1 MRNRTFITLLLLVGF
16 GAGTL
21 FWIAIRARINSRSS
35 PGSYLPNWDAT
46 RAAAYLD
53 SRELWWQ
60 GWAPAQKDHGTICI
74 SCHTVVPYAMARPTL
89 RQAVD
94 KTAMSAPEKVLMNS
108 VEKRVRNWTQMA
120 PFYSDLDGR
129 DKAAQSRAT
138 EAVLNAVILASYD
151 VRQGY
156 LRPITRTA
164 FDAAWALQER
174 AGENAGGWKWQDFD
188 LAPWESVESGYQG
201 AALLAVQAENAP
213 DGYAA
218 EPTAAPHLERLREYL
233 KRGYSSQPM
242 MNQLYV
248 LWASAR
254 SPGLLTSAQQ
264 KSVLAALQS
273 LQQPDGGWA
282 LSSLD
287 QGNRE
292 RDSRWR
298 WIRKQLKIAV
308 KPPGSDGCATGLVVL
323 ALEESGTSPQ
333 DPMLMHGLQWLERHQ
348 DSDGSWRAESLNAK
362 RNPQT
367 DVGRFMT
374 DAATGYAVM
383 ALEESRQQ
391 QRDAAHL

>member
-16 GAGTL
+16 AAGVL
-21 FWIAIRARINSRSS
+21 WSVIRARVNSRRSQD
-35 PGSYLPNWDAT
+35 SYLSNWDAA
-46 RAAAYLD
+46 RAASYLD

-74 SCHTVVPYAMARPTL
+74 SCHTVVPYAMARPAL

-94 KTAMSAPEKVLMNS
+94 ETAMSTPEKVLMES
-108 VEKRVRNWTQMA
+108 VEKRVGSWSQMA
-120 PFYSDLDGR
+120 PFYSDRDGR

-138 EAVLNAVILASYD
+138 EAVMNAVILASYD
-151 VRQGY
+151 ERQGY

-164 FDAAWALQER
+164 FDEAWALQER

-188 LAPWESVESGYQG
+188 LAPWESGESGYQG
-201 AALLAVQAENAP
+201 AALLAVKAEEAP

-218 EPTAAPHLERLREYL
+218 EPDAAPYLERLREYL
-233 KRGYSSQPM
+233 KREYSSQPV

-254 SPGLLTSAQQ
+254 SPGMITAAQRNSLLST
-264 KSVLAALQS
+264 LQG

-282 LSSLD
+282 LYSLD

-292 RDSRWR
+292 RDGRWQR
-298 WIRKQLKIAV
+298 IRKQLKIAS
-308 KPPGSDGCATGLVVL
+308 KPPESDGCATGLVVL
-323 ALEESGTSPQ
+323 VLEESRTSRK
-333 DPMLMHGLQWLERHQ
+333 DPMLVHGLQWLERHQ
-348 DSDGSWRAESLNAK
+348 HSDGSWQAESLNEK
-362 RNPQT
+362 RNPRT

-391 QRDAAHL
+391 RDAAHL

>member
-1 MRNRTFITLLLLVGF
+1 MTLLLLVGCSA
-16 GAGTL
+16 GAL
-21 FWIAIRARINSRSS
+21 FWIATGVWSNSRNS
-35 PGSYLPNWDAT
+35 PVSYLPAWDAT
-46 RAAAYLD
+46 RAAVYLD

-60 GWAPAQKDHGTICI
+60 GWAPAQKDHGTVCI
-74 SCHTVVPYAMARPTL
+74 SCHTVLPYAMARPAL

-94 KTAMSAPEKVLMNS
+94 ETAMSTPEKVLMDS
-108 VEKRVRNWTQMA
+108 VEKRVRSWSQMA
-120 PFYSDLDGR
+120 PFYSDRDGR

-151 VRQGY
+151 VRQGH
-156 LRPITRTA
+156 LRPITETA
-164 FDAAWALQER
+164 FDEAWALQER

-188 LAPWESVESGYQG
+188 LAPWESAESGYQG

-218 EPTAAPHLERLREYL
+218 EPVAVTHLERLRAYL
-233 KRGYSSQPM
+233 KRDYSSQPM

-254 SPGLLTSAQQ
+254 SSGLLTLAQRN
-264 KSVLAALQS
+264 SVLMALQT
-273 LQQPDGGWA
+273 LQKPDGGWA

-292 RDSRWR
+292 RNSRWR
-298 WIRKQLKIAV
+298 WIRKQLNISPR
-308 KPPGSDGCATGLVVL
+308 PPESDGCATGLVVL
-323 ALEESGTSPQ
+323 VLEEMGTSRQ
-333 DPMLMHGLQWLERHQ
+333 DPMLMHGLQWLESHQ

-362 RNPQT
+362 RDPQT
-367 DVGRFMT
+367 GVGRFMT

-391 QRDAAHL
+391 RNDAHL

>member
-1 MRNRTFITLLLLVGF
+1 MTLLLLVGCSA
-16 GAGTL
+16 GAL
-21 FWIAIRARINSRSS
+21 FWIATGVWSNSRNS
-35 PGSYLPNWDAT
+35 PVSYLPAWDPT
-46 RAAAYLD
+46 RAAVYLD

-60 GWAPAQKDHGTICI
+60 GWAPAQKDHGTVCI
-74 SCHTVVPYAMARPTL
+74 SCHTVLPYAMARPAL

-94 KTAMSAPEKVLMNS
+94 ETAMSTPEKVLMDS
-108 VEKRVRNWTQMA
+108 VEKRVRSWSQMA
-120 PFYSDLDGR
+120 PFYSDRDGR

-151 VRQGY
+151 VRQGH
-156 LRPITRTA
+156 LRPITETA
-164 FDAAWALQER
+164 FDEAWALQER

-188 LAPWESVESGYQG
+188 LAPWESAESGYQG

-218 EPTAAPHLERLREYL
+218 EPVAVTHLERLRAYL
-233 KRGYSSQPM
+233 KRDYSSQPM

-254 SPGLLTSAQQ
+254 SSGLLTLAQRN
-264 KSVLAALQS
+264 SVLMALQT
-273 LQQPDGGWA
+273 LQKPDGGWA

-292 RDSRWR
+292 RNSRWR
-298 WIRKQLKIAV
+298 WIRKQLNISPR
-308 KPPGSDGCATGLVVL
+308 PPESDGCATGLVVL
-323 ALEESGTSPQ
+323 VLEEMGTSRQ
-333 DPMLMHGLQWLERHQ
+333 DPMLMHGLQWLESHQ

-362 RNPQT
+362 RDPQT
-367 DVGRFMT
+367 GVGRFMT

-391 QRDAAHL
+391 RNDAHL

>member
-1 MRNRTFITLLLLVGF
+1 MRNRTFITLLLLAGF

-21 FWIAIRARINSRSS
+21 SWIAIRARINSRSS

-94 KTAMSAPEKVLMNS
+94 KTAMSAPEKVLMDS
-108 VEKRVRNWTQMA
+108 IEKRVRNWTQMA

-151 VRQGY
+151 VRQGH

-164 FDAAWALQER
+164 FDEAWALQEQ

-188 LAPWESVESGYQG
+188 LAPWESAESGYQG

-213 DGYAA
+213 DRYAA
-218 EPTAAPHLERLREYL
+218 EPVAVPHLEHLREYL
-233 KRGYSSQPM
+233 EREYSSQPM

-254 SPGLLTSAQQ
+254 SSGLLTSAQR
-264 KSVLAALQS
+264 KSVLVALQS

-287 QGNRE
+287 QGHRE

-298 WIRKQLKIAV
+298 WIRKQLNIAL
-308 KPPGSDGCATGLVVL
+308 KPPESDGCATGLVALVL
-323 ALEESGTSPQ
+323 QEIGTSPQ
-333 DPMLMHGLQWLERHQ
+333 DPMLRHGLQWLERHQ

-383 ALEESRQQ
+383 ALEKSRQQ